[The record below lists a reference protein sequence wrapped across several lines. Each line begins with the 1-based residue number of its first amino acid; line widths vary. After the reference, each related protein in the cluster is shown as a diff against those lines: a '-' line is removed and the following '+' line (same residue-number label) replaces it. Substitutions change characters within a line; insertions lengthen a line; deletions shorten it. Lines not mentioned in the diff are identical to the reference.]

1 MSGAPRITARMVLF
15 DGTSGNASTY
25 TSESF
30 LVADFTIRGRL
41 DGIAHHLEHGNDHY
55 APRQVHNRLRS
66 ALDTRSPLQSRLA
79 W

>member
-30 LVADFTIRGRL
+30 LVADFTQL
-41 DGIAHHLEHGNDHY
+41 
-55 APRQVHNRLRS
+55 
-66 ALDTRSPLQSRLA
+66 ALSVETSDNAASRLTVESTFEDGLTA
-79 W
+79 SLTTWSTVTTITLTGK